1 MVRETRRS
9 VGLTCDTSMKF
20 APRKIFTRV
29 IRLPARWSRG
39 PRSPSRL
46 TCDYLDENYHRKNFY
61 RDEKETG
68 NKELR
73 EVYEKT
79 CISFHDNRYFATL
92 PWKEEHPPLPMNKE
106 IAHRR
111 TENVYKRL
119 KKEPHLLQKYGEI
132 IGEQERRGFIEKI
145 GEDTVTSNTV
155 HYIPASCRQK
165 RIVDYTY

>member
-1 MVRETRRS
+1 MMNVMTSRKTEECDLEKFWKLETLGIER
-9 VGLTCDTSMKF
+9 
-20 APRKIFTRV
+20 I
-29 IRLPARWSRG
+29 
-39 PRSPSRL
+39 
-46 TCDYLDENYHRKNFY
+46 
-61 RDEKETG
+61 DEKETG

-111 TENVYKRL
+111 TENVIKRL

-145 GEDTVTSNTV
+145 GEDTATSNTV
-155 HYIPASCRQK
+155 HYIPHHAVKKESSTTPIRIVFDCSCRARQ
-165 RIVDYTY
+165 DTPSLNDCLMDTPPDLTE